1 MCLAIPSKV
10 ISINNYV
17 ATIDVYGARKEIS
30 TLLLPEPPEIGEYV
44 LVHAGFAIQKIA
56 AESVSA
62 GEGMQEPAIAVS
74 ILDIASETCREK
86 DCASVRSITVRIGKA
101 TGVAPESLVDAF
113 DALKGNTVAAEA
125 RLEVE
130 IVPSGVEMEIVNME
144 VT

>member
-44 LVHAGFAIQKIA
+44 LVHAGFAIQKVA

-62 GEGMQEPAIAVS
+62 GEGMQESGIALS
-74 ILDIASETCREK
+74 ILDIAAETCREK
-86 DCASVRSITVRIGKA
+86 VCLSVRSITVRIGKA

-130 IVPSGVEMEIVNME
+130 IAPSGFEMEIVNME
-144 VT
+144 VI

>member
-30 TLLLPEPPEIGEYV
+30 TLLLPEPPDIGEYV
-44 LVHAGFAIQKIA
+44 LVHAGFAIQKVA
-56 AESVSA
+56 AESVSS

-74 ILDIASETCREK
+74 ILDIAGEMCREK
-86 DCASVRSITVRIGKA
+86 GCSSVRSIRVRIGKA
-101 TGVAPESLVDAF
+101 TNVTPESLVDAF
-113 DALKGNTVAAEA
+113 DAFKGNTVAAEA

-130 IVPSGVEMEIVNME
+130 FVSSGVEMEIINME
-144 VT
+144 VN